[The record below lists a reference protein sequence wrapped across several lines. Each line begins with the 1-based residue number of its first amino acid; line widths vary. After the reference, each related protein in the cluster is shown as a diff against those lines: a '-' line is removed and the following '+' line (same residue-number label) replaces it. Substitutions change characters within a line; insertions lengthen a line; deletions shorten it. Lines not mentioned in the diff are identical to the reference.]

1 MVKVHYFQRY
11 HGKENVSTSNT
22 LLLLSRVYKYS
33 SSIFNKF
40 VIALVQNEINDLDI
54 EMQFLNQ
61 VQFRSSCP
69 DGQIKQASFNILIET
84 KGKDNTFDINQ
95 IKNHLRGFGN
105 EEYKIMLTLAP
116 FELSNNIKMAIKEEL
131 KNFSQINGSIV
142 HVHLTFER
150 LIELLEEQLD
160 NIRDI
165 SIKDIL
171 EDYEEYCASSD
182 LLSNKD
188 NVIRVVAVGATYN
201 ENLDTGI
208 YYDPAKN
215 GYREHKYIGLYKDK
229 AIRAV
234 GEVKYILEA
243 DKEGDSL
250 VIKDHADIPND
261 IKENILKLMV
271 QAKQRGWDI
280 DSGHKFF
287 CVDKFYQTFCN
298 KVSKGPVLGK
308 RILEIDNLF
317 NKKID
322 NVKELA
328 KELNDITF

>member
-131 KNFSQINGSIV
+131 KN
-142 HVHLTFER
+142 
-150 LIELLEEQLD
+150 
-160 NIRDI
+160 
-165 SIKDIL
+165 
-171 EDYEEYCASSD
+171 YE
-182 LLSNKD
+182 
-188 NVIRVVAVGATYN
+188 
-201 ENLDTGI
+201 
-208 YYDPAKN
+208 
-215 GYREHKYIGLYKDK
+215 
-229 AIRAV
+229 
-234 GEVKYILEA
+234 
-243 DKEGDSL
+243 
-250 VIKDHADIPND
+250 
-261 IKENILKLMV
+261 
-271 QAKQRGWDI
+271 
-280 DSGHKFF
+280 
-287 CVDKFYQTFCN
+287 
-298 KVSKGPVLGK
+298 
-308 RILEIDNLF
+308 
-317 NKKID
+317 
-322 NVKELA
+322 
-328 KELNDITF
+328 